1 MDLYTKA
8 HIFLYYLKEGKGY
21 KTSTDNK
28 VVCVKRTK
36 KKIVLSNGIIV
47 HLKEKNGMKY
57 LATASFVKGY
67 KRYEYLNQILRDI
80 QGYLS
85 YKIQT
90 KHANILTLS

>member
-21 KTSTDNK
+21 KTSSNNK
-28 VVCVKRTK
+28 IVCVKRTE
-36 KKIVLSNGIIV
+36 KKIVLSNGVIV
-47 HLKEKNGMKY
+47 HLKEKNGLKY
-57 LATASFVKGY
+57 LDTASFVKGY

-80 QGYLS
+80 EGYLS

-90 KHANILTLS
+90 KHANFLTIS